1 MNNKLMQSSSI
12 IKPSKQISLVAAF
25 ILIYIILF
33 EFVLLPIRF
42 IPKPSI
48 LFESFLSLWDT
59 YNLAVLLFST
69 TSIIY
74 IALLLGIMMI
84 AFSAKYLLKII
95 YEYPGLM
102 NLNIPFKYFS
112 ILFFAL
118 LFNIWFND
126 SLTAEFIFAILAVL
140 SFLWSA
146 MNSESKNP
154 REEYILTAKSFG
166 LSSNEIYGK
175 VIWKDLQP
183 SIFGGLTKL
192 HVSLWMIIL
201 IYEFVGQNE
210 GIGSLY
216 FSAYSYND
224 IAAIFALGI
233 LISLLILLGNMIIKY
248 LYQKIFFWSD
258 KN

>member
-1 MNNKLMQSSSI
+1 MNNNLEKNSTI
-12 IKPSKQISLVAAF
+12 VKPSRQLSLVAALIF
-25 ILIYIILF
+25 IYIILF
-33 EFVLLPIRF
+33 EFVLVPIRF

-48 LFESFLSLWDT
+48 LFESFISLWDT

-74 IALLLGIMMI
+74 AALLLGSLLI

-112 ILFFAL
+112 IFFFAL
-118 LFNIWFND
+118 LFNLWFSE
-126 SLTAEFIFAILAVL
+126 SLTAEFVFAIIVTL
-140 SFLWSA
+140 SFLLSVL
-146 MNSESKNP
+146 NRESQNP
-154 REEYILTAKSFG
+154 KEEYVLTAKSLG

-175 VIWKDLQP
+175 VIWKDIQP
-183 SIFGGLTKL
+183 SIFSGLTKL

-210 GIGSLY
+210 GVGSLY
-216 FSAYSYND
+216 FAAYSYND
-224 IAAIFALGI
+224 IAAVMALGI
-233 LISLLILLGNMIIKY
+233 LISLLILIGNLIIKY
-248 LYQKIFFWSD
+248 LYQKIFFWE
-258 KN
+258 